1 MIGPFVG
8 AVLILS
14 YFYWRYEW
22 FFRNPPRKTPEE
34 PGVVSPADG
43 TVVYVKQVQP
53 GEEVFA
59 IKKGCPV
66 TISDIAGEELSYAK
80 IVIGI
85 FMSPF
90 DVHYN
95 RAPLSGDVV
104 FIRHHPART
113 NNRYMQPMHLRTLIG
128 KKPFYKNSLHILH
141 NERTVTKFTG
151 LYRGIP
157 LPCYMVQIA
166 GKTVN
171 RIESY
176 LRPGASITRGDV
188 FGMIKWGSQVDLI
201 VRKTVGMQ
209 VKVQP
214 GDRVRAGETILIA

>member
-1 MIGPFVG
+1 MIGPCIG

-53 GEEVFA
+53 GEEVLA
-59 IKKGCPV
+59 IKKGCGV
-66 TISDIAGEELSYAK
+66 TISDIVHEDLTYAK
-80 IVIGI
+80 YVIGI

-95 RAPLSGDVV
+95 RAPLSGDVE

-113 NNRYMQPMHLRTLIG
+113 NNVYMQPMHLRTIFR
-128 KKPFYKNSLHILH
+128 KKPYYENSLHILK
-141 NERTVTKFTG
+141 NERMVTKLNG

-157 LPCYMVQIA
+157 LPCYLVQIA

-176 LRPGASITRGDV
+176 MRPGASIQRGEV
-188 FGMIKWGSQVDLI
+188 FGMIKMGSQVDVI
-201 VRKTVGMQ
+201 VRQTVGMQ

-214 GDRVRAGETILIA
+214 GDRVRAGETILIG